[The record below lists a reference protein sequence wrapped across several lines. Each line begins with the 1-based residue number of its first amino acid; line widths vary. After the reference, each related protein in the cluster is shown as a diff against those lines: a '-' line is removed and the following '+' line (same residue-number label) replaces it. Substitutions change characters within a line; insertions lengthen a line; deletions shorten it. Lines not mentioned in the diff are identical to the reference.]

1 MKTIKYKSKHF
12 GFQISVPDGWSRSI
26 TTDLFVALSD
36 TNKYFGYP
44 PREVSDSRTILGPN
58 GKYLNILITPLSE
71 NKSEP
76 TINET
81 KEYFDGL
88 TYRQNLNVI
97 ATGTIDIANKEHFW
111 ATYYKMTLIGV
122 NQVQIIK
129 KYCLYLNKAEYLIT
143 AELGRA
149 GPGEKLPD
157 DQAIE
162 NNEKVYDEII
172 SSFRLLND

>member
-1 MKTIKYKSKHF
+1 
-12 GFQISVPDGWSRSI
+12 
-26 TTDLFVALSD
+26 
-36 TNKYFGYP
+36 
-44 PREVSDSRTILGPN
+44 
-58 GKYLNILITPLSE
+58 
-71 NKSEP
+71 
-76 TINET
+76 
-81 KEYFDGL
+81 
-88 TYRQNLNVI
+88 
-97 ATGTIDIANKEHFW
+97 
-111 ATYYKMTLIGV
+111 MTLIGV